1 VHKGS
6 LKSEVWAGLM
16 IFIVLLVLAVTQYVL
31 AQVVDSGILPFL
43 VIISVGGASVVLYYS
58 MHLDQLWSSEE

>member
-1 VHKGS
+1 MNRGD
-6 LKSEVWAGLM
+6 LKSEVWLGLA
-16 IFIVLLVLAVTQYVL
+16 IFIVLLVMAVTQYVL

-58 MHLDQLWSSEE
+58 MHLDQLWSPEE